1 MKNEKKEL
9 KYMKKLNNK
18 GFTLVELLA
27 VIVILAV
34 IMVITIPTVL
44 GSMSDATDKAFDS
57 AKKAVQKYIDDQIE
71 LCNAGL
77 GDLAGYESS
86 LFVKQGKTCRP
97 SYDAADT
104 NSDGSVSTTEK
115 TAFLEKIVEKA
126 GYKGQMTIE
135 IDTESVCVSG
145 NKKVDGSLYATA
157 DQCDYDGITAASGDP
172 EDGHKETGY
181 KTAIK
186 TATGQGEFA
195 GK

>member
-1 MKNEKKEL
+1 
-9 KYMKKLNNK
+9 MKKLNNK

-44 GSMSDATDKAFDS
+44 GSMSEATDKAFDS

-86 LFVKQGKTCRP
+86 LFVKQGKTCRIK
-97 SYDAADT
+97 YEADT
-104 NSDGSVSTTEK
+104 SSATPTINENAD
-115 TAFLEKIVEKA
+115 AILESIVDKA

-145 NKKVDGSLYATA
+145 NKKADGSSYDPTDL
-157 DQCDYDGITAASGDP
+157 CDYDATK
-172 EDGHKETGY
+172 DGHYETGF
-181 KTAIK
+181 KKVIK
-186 TATGQGEFA
+186 KATGQGEFA

>member
-1 MKNEKKEL
+1 
-9 KYMKKLNNK
+9 MKKLNNK

-44 GSMSDATDKAFDS
+44 GSMSEATDKAFDS

-77 GDLAGYESS
+77 GDLAGYDSTY
-86 LFVKQGKTCRP
+86 FVKQGKTCRVKYVP
-97 SYDAADT
+97 DIS
-104 NSDGSVSTTEK
+104 STSGKDEE
-115 TAFLEKIVEKA
+115 AENLAGLVEKA
-126 GYKGQMTIE
+126 GYKDQMIIE

-145 NKKVDGSLYATA
+145 NKKADGSSYDTTDL
-157 DQCDYDGITAASGDP
+157 CDYDATK
-172 EDGHKETGY
+172 DGHYETGY
-181 KTAIK
+181 KTEIK
-186 TATGQGEFA
+186 KATGQGEFA